1 MGVQSWYV
9 YTAEFMKKRD
19 PFDFWYAVQNTRIV
33 LPPSHTLETF
43 GATTVDYHLV
53 SEVMDVVGQIR
64 IREGRLHAER
74 PEIISPEAF
83 LRTPT
88 EGFESAAVSRYLEW
102 MREHQ
107 QDLLIL
113 KYGFRI
119 RRDAGSSEVVHGTL
133 EEVLARVERGVR
145 ERSNPLAAVVS
156 GVDEPW
162 EVCLV
167 KLASDLVQRSA
178 GRHARELKQDPR
190 GENHEI
196 EAAFNAAARN
206 RERIR
211 DLADILRRAG
221 RFEEY
226 EDRFFALVGR

>member
-1 MGVQSWYV
+1 
-9 YTAEFMKKRD
+9 MKKGD

-74 PEIISPEAF
+74 PEVISPDAF

-88 EGFESAAVSRYLEW
+88 EGFESAEVSRYLDW

-107 QDLLIL
+107 GEMLIL

-119 RRDAGSSEVVHGTL
+119 RRDAGTSEVVHGTL
-133 EEVLARVERGVR
+133 EEVLERVARGVR
-145 ERSNPLAAVVS
+145 ERANPLAAVVS

-178 GRHARELKQDPR
+178 GRHARELQQDPH
-190 GENHEI
+190 GEKHEI
-196 EAAFNAAARN
+196 EAAFAEASRN
-206 RERIR
+206 RARIG
-211 DLADILRRAG
+211 DLANVLRRTG